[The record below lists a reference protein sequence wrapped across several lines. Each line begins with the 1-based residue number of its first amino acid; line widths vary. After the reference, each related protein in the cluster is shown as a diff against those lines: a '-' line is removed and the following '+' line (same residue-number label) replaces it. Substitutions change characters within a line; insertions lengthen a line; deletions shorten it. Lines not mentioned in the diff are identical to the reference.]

1 MNTVI
6 NDMLVVP
13 VHPDRKKSSDIACCL
28 YDINTGKY
36 LLVNAT
42 DEKSKKM
49 KEEIG
54 SAKAT
59 LLFVHSRFD
68 AYGIVRDSKNSDKP
82 ILYWIRGNELKLIK
96 DDIINYTERYNI
108 IDISDKDTS
117 IFRGQYDKK
126 RFSITRIVDHNMRT
140 PISAD
145 SFIESLTK
153 VSKPAPV
160 IQGGQS
166 NIVVNTVKDDCNNT
180 ESVTSEAMTSK
191 DEAMTILGNSQ
202 RDNKAE
208 QLGVETQTTTAN
220 SEAMTKDIAEQLDKK
235 KNNDNKAESAI
246 SEETE
251 QTEVNCK
258 ATDTKDE
265 LEKALIEAT
274 IAMNNITKELKKV
287 ADSYKDAMI
296 KSFGNFDIDVETKFV
311 GVADIKSDSNV
322 SIKEDDST
330 GEIGAEAIYDFILKI
345 MKVNDTISVPRT
357 YYEKLTTIIKRNM
370 MLSMDGT
377 KYDSIILIRF
387 NRACKENIVARVE
400 YDAASEYTRIT
411 IIKQYSLVEITDKQ
425 VLDYEI
431 KFNQW
436 KRLHSYRTSD

>member
-68 AYGIVRDSKNSDKP
+68 VYGIVRDSKNSDKP

-180 ESVTSEAMTSK
+180 ENVTSEAMTSK
-191 DEAMTILGNSQ
+191 DEAMTSKSDSQ
-202 RDNKAE
+202 GE
-208 QLGVETQTTTAN
+208 IETQTTTTN
-220 SEAMTKDIAEQLDKK
+220 SEVMNDDSKEQLDEKEING
-235 KNNDNKAESAI
+235 NNAESAV
-246 SEETE
+246 SEKLE

-258 ATDTKDE
+258 ATETKDE

-274 IAMNNITKELKKV
+274 IAMNNTTRELKKV
-287 ADSYKDAMI
+287 ADSYKDAMV

-330 GEIGAEAIYDFILKI
+330 GEVGTEAIYDFILKI
-345 MKVNDTISVPRT
+345 MKVNDTISVPRI

-370 MLSMDGT
+370 MLSMDGN

-400 YDAASEYTRIT
+400 YDATSDYTRIT
-411 IIKQYSLVEITDKQ
+411 IIKQYSLLEVTDKQ
-425 VLDYEI
+425 LLDYEI
-431 KFNQW
+431 KYNQW

>member
-180 ESVTSEAMTSK
+180 ENVTSEAMTSK
-191 DEAMTILGNSQ
+191 DEAMTSKSDSQ
-202 RDNKAE
+202 GE
-208 QLGVETQTTTAN
+208 IETQTTTTN
-220 SEAMTKDIAEQLDKK
+220 SEVMNDDSKEQLDEKES
-235 KNNDNKAESAI
+235 NDNNTESAV
-246 SEETE
+246 SEKIE

-258 ATDTKDE
+258 ATETKDE

-274 IAMNNITKELKKV
+274 IAMNNTTRELKKV
-287 ADSYKDAMI
+287 ADSYKDAMV

-311 GVADIKSDSNV
+311 GVSDIKSDSNV

-330 GEIGAEAIYDFILKI
+330 GEIGTEEIYDFILKV

-370 MLSMDGT
+370 MLSMDGN

-400 YDAASEYTRIT
+400 YDATSDYTRIT
-411 IIKQYSLVEITDKQ
+411 IIKQYSLLEVTDKQ
-425 VLDYEI
+425 LLDYEI
-431 KFNQW
+431 KYNQW

>member
-96 DDIINYTERYNI
+96 DNIINYTERYNI

-180 ESVTSEAMTSK
+180 ENVTSEAMTSK
-191 DEAMTILGNSQ
+191 DEAMTSKSDSQ
-202 RDNKAE
+202 GE
-208 QLGVETQTTTAN
+208 IETQTTTTN
-220 SEAMTKDIAEQLDKK
+220 SEVMNDDSKEQLDEKES
-235 KNNDNKAESAI
+235 NDNNAESAV
-246 SEETE
+246 SEKLE

-258 ATDTKDE
+258 ATETKDE

-274 IAMNNITKELKKV
+274 IAMNNTTRELKKV
-287 ADSYKDAMI
+287 ADSYKDAMV

-311 GVADIKSDSNV
+311 GVSDIKSDSNV

-330 GEIGAEAIYDFILKI
+330 GEIGTEEIYDFILKV

-370 MLSMDGT
+370 MLSMDGN

-400 YDAASEYTRIT
+400 YDATSDYTRIT
-411 IIKQYSLVEITDKQ
+411 IIKQYSLLEVTDKQ
-425 VLDYEI
+425 LLDYEI
-431 KFNQW
+431 KYNQW

>member
-68 AYGIVRDSKNSDKP
+68 VYGIVRDSKNSDKP

-180 ESVTSEAMTSK
+180 ENVTSEAMTSK
-191 DEAMTILGNSQ
+191 DEAMTSKSDSQ
-202 RDNKAE
+202 GE
-208 QLGVETQTTTAN
+208 IETQTTTTN
-220 SEAMTKDIAEQLDKK
+220 SEVMNDDSKEQLDEKES
-235 KNNDNKAESAI
+235 NDNNTESAV
-246 SEETE
+246 SEKLE

-258 ATDTKDE
+258 ATETKDE

-274 IAMNNITKELKKV
+274 IAMNNTTRELKKV
-287 ADSYKDAMI
+287 ADSYKDAMV

-311 GVADIKSDSNV
+311 GVSDIKSDSNV

-330 GEIGAEAIYDFILKI
+330 GEIGTEEIYDFILKV

-370 MLSMDGT
+370 MLSMDGN

-400 YDAASEYTRIT
+400 YDATSDYTRIT
-411 IIKQYSLVEITDKQ
+411 IIKQYSLLEVTDKQ
-425 VLDYEI
+425 LLDYEI
-431 KFNQW
+431 KYNQW

>member
-166 NIVVNTVKDDCNNT
+166 NIVINTVKDDCNNT
-180 ESVTSEAMTSK
+180 ENVTSEAMTSK
-191 DEAMTILGNSQ
+191 DEAMTSKSDSQ
-202 RDNKAE
+202 GE
-208 QLGVETQTTTAN
+208 IETQTTTTN
-220 SEAMTKDIAEQLDKK
+220 SEVMNDDSKEQLDEKES
-235 KNNDNKAESAI
+235 NDNNAESAV
-246 SEETE
+246 SEKLE

-258 ATDTKDE
+258 ATETKDE

-274 IAMNNITKELKKV
+274 IAMNNTTRELKKV
-287 ADSYKDAMI
+287 ADSYKDAMV

-311 GVADIKSDSNV
+311 GVSDIKSDSNV

-330 GEIGAEAIYDFILKI
+330 GEIGTEEIYDFILKV

-370 MLSMDGT
+370 MLSMDGN

-400 YDAASEYTRIT
+400 YDATSDYTRIT
-411 IIKQYSLVEITDKQ
+411 IIKQYSLLEVTDKQ
-425 VLDYEI
+425 LLDYEI
-431 KFNQW
+431 KYNQW